1 MAKTLNRVLI
11 YLLGLIV
18 LCLGVVL
25 NTKTN
30 LGVAAINAIPFVIS
44 KNSGLSLGNCV
55 FVLYVV
61 FIIIQFIINRKIDML
76 TILQLPVSL
85 LFGRM
90 VDFVNTYILKFEAQ
104 GIASGLIMLAIAIIL
119 VGLGTTLVVSQN
131 LIPNAPDGLVNAL
144 GRKFNKT
151 FGYIKLRFDVICVI
165 LALIV
170 SLLMTGKITGIGLG
184 TIISMLL
191 TGNVCNFFKKV
202 LSNYSS
208 LDL

>member
-44 KNSGLSLGNCV
+44 RNSDLSLGNCV